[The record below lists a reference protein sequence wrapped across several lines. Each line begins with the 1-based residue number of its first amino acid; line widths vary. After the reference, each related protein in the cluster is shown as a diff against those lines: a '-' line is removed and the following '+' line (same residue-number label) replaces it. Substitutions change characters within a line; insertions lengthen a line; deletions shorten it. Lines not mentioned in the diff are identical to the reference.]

1 MNAQATPTGGENGSR
16 WLCLSVQDFFGTLN
30 WQGTPQS
37 QQTNGHHRDA
47 AAPLTQTVGE
57 FFQAFVWEGT
67 PEVGQLPSYAAA
79 SQSASPPEE
88 EDVTIEDLVNLF

>member
-37 QQTNGHHRDA
+37 QTTNGHRRDA
-47 AAPLTQTVGE
+47 VTSLTATVEE
-57 FFQAFVWEGT
+57 FFQTFVWEGT
-67 PEVGQLPSYAAA
+67 PEVGQLPNHSG
-79 SQSASPPEE
+79 ASPSTSPPQED
-88 EDVTIEDLVNLF
+88 DVTIEDLVNLF